1 MSLTPFHLK
10 IVHKLLCNKHRCCC
24 AMQRLVAVLAVAD
37 EFCVP
42 QSSHTIVSVR
52 SQPCILWQQEHGMI
66 PFPRQ
71 SCTLG
76 TARQSSLTYIT
87 TARHV
92 SQMSGECGES
102 VYLPLVASLMTLL
115 PLSTVLGA
123 IGSSVHVQS
132 CTVYLGASSHKP
144 EKHSRTLHVGQKHE
158 SSSEMVMENIPLHS
172 RMDACLRIWGWN
184 DELHSCHTQAP
195 CIELRRARQ

>member
-144 EKHSRTLHVGQKHE
+144 EKHSRMLHTLVK
-158 SSSEMVMENIPLHS
+158 SMKAVARWSW
-172 RMDACLRIWGWN
+172 RI
-184 DELHSCHTQAP
+184 SP
-195 CIELRRARQ
+195 CIHEWMHVSVFGGGMMSCIVVTPRRHVLN